1 MSNYPTVRPSLTLD
15 FQKSKQLDPRISF
28 SRSST
33 ATYVEG
39 GVIKYADE
47 HQARFEDKGLLI
59 EESRT
64 NAVLYSEDFQNQW
77 SVGGGGSGGSATNS
91 QTVSPDGNNT
101 GAKFAAPATRY
112 LSGTT
117 TESGMPNTA
126 VRFNLAAGT
135 FDSIITGSP
144 DSYDI
149 APAGNGWYRCEL
161 TVSNLTCSIYAKK
174 GELDFIGIQLLNSSV
189 YLYALNSTYN
199 QTSTTDGIYV
209 WGAQL
214 ETSFPTSYI
223 PTSGSTVTRAA
234 DVASI
239 TGTNFSS
246 WYNQSEGTLL
256 LDSAPLSFTSD
267 DGTNGSAVF
276 ISDNYINN
284 FISVQND
291 PRTGGGGRASVYAS
305 GSSQFNSGF
314 MGSGIKKRST
324 ALAYQEDN
332 FAASTDG
339 VTAVA
344 GTSGSLPVVDRMRI
358 GIYPPTT
365 PDFFANGHISRFSYY
380 SERLTDTQLEAITS

>member
-1 MSNYPTVRPSLTLD
+1 MSTYPTVRPSLTLD

-28 SRSST
+28 SRTSS

-47 HQARFEDKGLLI
+47 HQARFEDKGLLM

-112 LSGTT
+112 LTGTT

-149 APAGNGWYRCEL
+149 APAGNGWYRCKL
-161 TVSNLTCSIYAKK
+161 RVSNLTCSIYAKK
-174 GELDFIGIQLLNSSV
+174 GELDFIGIQLLNSSF

-214 ETSFPTSYI
+214 EAGSFPTSYI
-223 PTSGSTVTRAA
+223 PTAGSTVTRAA
-234 DVASI
+234 DIAQI
-239 TGTNFSS
+239 TGDNFSS
-246 WYNQSEGTLL
+246 WYNQGEGSFIVSADRV
-256 LDSAPLSFTSD
+256 DSLPVSQFTVLTTNGFRLPEFLFTSS
-267 DGTNGSAVF
+267 GNGRVYNNLTGSYITPASLTSATFGGAFDSTGISRF
-276 ISDNYINN
+276 IN
-284 FISVQND
+284 
-291 PRTGGGGRASVYAS
+291 G
-305 GSSQFNSGF
+305 
-314 MGSGIKKRST
+314 
-324 ALAYQEDN
+324 
-332 FAASTDG
+332 
-339 VTAVA
+339 A
-344 GTSGSLPVVDRMRI
+344 GTSVSSTSLNDTNTALYLGNWLNNATLYRL
-358 GIYPPTT
+358 T
-365 PDFFANGHISRFSYY
+365 GHISRLAYY
-380 SERLTDTQLEAITS
+380 SRRLTDSELQTITL